1 MIPFWKKT
9 PFFRLLLPLIAGII
23 TEYYAQPPIY
33 ILWFLLVA
41 GFIFVFIQNKL
52 SFYFRYR
59 FPVIYGLTIH
69 LFLFAVGIAI
79 TMCHELRFDLTH
91 FSKNTKKEKLYRL
104 QLEEPPTERA
114 KTYKAIASVTHLIIE
129 GKQIP
134 VSGKC
139 YVYFKKEGNAKN
151 LNYASVVYTKSIPK
165 PIASSDT
172 SSFDFRR
179 YAAFQKIYHQL
190 YLKEK
195 DYNSCGIDDSFSIY
209 AYLFRV
215 RDTLIGII
223 HQYISDANYAAV
235 AIALLTGYR
244 AELDRELSATYQST
258 GTIHVIAISG
268 MHLALIYFLLQ
279 MLFRPLNR
287 FKKMRLWNEVFILL
301 FLWLFSLLT
310 GGGASVIR
318 AVIMFS
324 FISLGK
330 LLNKK
335 GAIEN
340 ALAASAFFMLCYNPY
355 LLWDIGFQLSYAAV
369 LSLVIFMNPIYEL
382 LTIQNPMLDGLWKM
396 NAVTLSAQIL
406 TLPLC
411 VYHFNQMPLLFL
423 PANLIAVPLSTLALY
438 GLLLLAGI
446 SSVPLL
452 GNFAG
457 KLIAWL
463 IQWMNDAMTYLSA
476 YRFAVID
483 ELTPG
488 LIDIIFLYGIISFS
502 YVFYLTANKKY
513 LFGGLGC
520 VLLIAIKS
528 VIYLLLGFKF

>member
-1 MIPFWKKT
+1 MIPFWKKA
-9 PFFRLLLPLIAGII
+9 PFFRLLLPLIAGIMA
-23 TEYYAQPPIY
+23 EYYLQLPVLVLAFLLLSATLFLVLYQIFSSYWRFRHAY
-33 ILWFLLVA
+33 IL
-41 GFIFVFIQNKL
+41 
-52 SFYFRYR
+52 
-59 FPVIYGLTIH
+59 
-69 LFLFAVGIAI
+69 GIAI
-79 TMCHELRFDLTH
+79 HIYLLSAGIAIAMCHELRFDVTH
-91 FSKNTKKEKLYRL
+91 FSKKSDNQYLYRIRI
-104 QLEEPPTERA
+104 EEPPIERA
-114 KTYKAIASVTHLIIE
+114 KTYKATASVTHLITDK
-129 GKQIP
+129 KQFP

-139 YVYFKKEGNAKN
+139 YVYFKKDETAKK
-151 LNYASVVYTKSIPK
+151 LNYTTILYTRSIPK
-165 PIASSDT
+165 PIPISDT

-179 YAAFQKIYHQL
+179 YAALQKIYHQL

-195 DYNSCGIDDSFSIY
+195 DYVAEGIDHSFNVY
-209 AYLFRV
+209 AYLFQI
-215 RDTLIGII
+215 RDYLIHLI
-223 HQYISDANYAAV
+223 HRFIPGSQNAAV

-244 AELDRELSATYQST
+244 GELDRDISAIYQST

-279 MLFRPLNR
+279 MIFRPLDR
-287 FKKMRLWNEVFILL
+287 FRNLLVCKELSILI

-411 VYHFNQMPLLFL
+411 VYHFHQMPLFFL

-446 SSVPLL
+446 SYFPLL

-463 IQWMNDAMTYLSA
+463 IQWMNDAMTYLSH
-476 YRFAVID
+476 YRFAVMD

-513 LFGGLGC
+513 FFGGLVC